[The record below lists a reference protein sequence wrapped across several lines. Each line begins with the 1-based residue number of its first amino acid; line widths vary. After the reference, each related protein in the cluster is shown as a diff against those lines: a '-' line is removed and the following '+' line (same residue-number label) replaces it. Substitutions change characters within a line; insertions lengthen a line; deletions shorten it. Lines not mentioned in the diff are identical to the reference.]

1 MSLPNEKTAGAVP
14 TIDGERGT
22 AMIEVANIRKVF
34 RTPVVREGAFSGVRT
49 LFSREYRVKEAVN
62 GISFTLP
69 DGEFAGYIGPNGA
82 GKSTTI
88 KMLAG
93 ILRPTSGTVSIGG
106 LNPHRERR
114 KVARRLGVVFGQRS
128 QLWWDLPVKESY
140 EILGAMYAIPNDVR
154 RKRQGELTE
163 LLGLAP
169 FLDTPV
175 RKLSLGQRM
184 RADLAAALLHDPDV
198 LFLDEPTIG
207 LDANAKESIRGFLR
221 TLNRELGKTV
231 LLTTHDMDDIERL
244 CSRVLV
250 INDGCLRYD
259 GSIPELRERIGLP
272 TVIRVRFR
280 EEPAVPAVWRPAA
293 RAGGGADRAG
303 PAARARAGGGA
314 DGAGPAA
321 REREG
326 GGADEAR
333 PAARERAV
341 GGADEQAAA
350 PGAAAVA
357 VDLRRPF
364 RILAADDR
372 LLTLECN
379 RQAVTAMAVLRTV
392 GEWGEIE
399 DVEMAE
405 PEFEEIVRRIY

>member
-1 MSLPNEKTAGAVP
+1 
-14 TIDGERGT
+14 
-22 AMIEVANIRKVF
+22 MIEVKNLQKVF
-34 RTPVVREGAFSGVRT
+34 RTPVVREGAFAGVRT
-49 LFSREYRVKEAVN
+49 LFTREYRTKEAVK

-88 KMLAG
+88 KMLSG

-114 KVARRLGVVFGQRS
+114 RVARKLGVVFGQRS

-140 EILGAMYAIPNDVR
+140 EILGAMYSVPNDVR
-154 RKRQGELTE
+154 RLRQGELTE

-184 RADLAAALLHDPDV
+184 RADIAAALLHDPDI

-250 INDGCLRYD
+250 VSDGGLRFD
-259 GSIPELRERIGLP
+259 GSIPELRSRIGLP
-272 TVIRVRFR
+272 TVIRVRYR
-280 EEPAVPAVWRPAA
+280 GEPEVPPSWRQGFAA
-293 RAGGGADRAG
+293 AGTAEIA
-303 PAARARAGGGA
+303 
-314 DGAGPAA
+314 
-321 REREG
+321 EG
-326 GGADEAR
+326 GGRTD
-333 PAARERAV
+333 
-341 GGADEQAAA
+341 GG
-350 PGAAAVA
+350 
-357 VDLRRPF
+357 LPF
-364 RILAADDR
+364 RLAASDGR
-372 LLTLECN
+372 TLCLECN
-379 RQAVTAMAVLRTV
+379 RQAVTAMSVLRTA

-399 DVEMAE
+399 DVDMAE
-405 PEFEEIVRRIY
+405 PEFEEIVKHIY